1 MVKWKQNKKYVFRK
15 NALKL
20 IAGGCMAALFLTAC
34 GGVTEEQLAAR
45 VSAIEMMEQG
55 RYEDA
60 VDVFNSLVQEARSV
74 TDFEL
79 DVLKYRAE
87 AEYQLG
93 DCDAALHT
101 YKTLIEVDKKR
112 PEYCYLA
119 SLMLSKTG
127 SLQDA
132 RTFLESGK
140 ELDQD
145 HKVPG
150 YLEASMAYADGCAA
164 AGETELSQA
173 VYQQLI
179 REGFGTT
186 KIYNR
191 LVMNAIKA
199 EDYKLALDLAAK
211 GLALPDTE
219 AVQQLKFNEAVCY
232 EYLGEFSKALELFR
246 AYANS
251 YGSDERVAHEIAF
264 LETR

>member
-1 MVKWKQNKKYVFRK
+1 MIKWKQDKKSGFRK
-15 NALKL
+15 NASKFLAVSCL
-20 IAGGCMAALFLTAC
+20 TALFLTAC

-45 VSAIEMMEQG
+45 VSAIELMEQG

-60 VDVFNSLVQEARSV
+60 VDVFNHLVQEAQAV
-74 TDFEL
+74 TEFEL
-79 DVLKYRAE
+79 DILKYRAE

-93 DCDAALHT
+93 DYDAALHT
-101 YKTLIEVDKKR
+101 YKTLIEVDKKC

-119 SLMLSKTG
+119 SLMLSKAG
-127 SLQDA
+127 SLQEA
-132 RTFLESGK
+132 LAFLDSGK
-140 ELDQD
+140 ELDRD
-145 HKVPG
+145 HKVAG

-164 AGETELSQA
+164 AGETERSQA

-179 REGFGTT
+179 EEGFGTT
-186 KIYNR
+186 GLYNR
-191 LVMNAIKA
+191 LMMRAIEA
-199 EDYKLALDLAAK
+199 EDYKQALDLAAK
-211 GLALPDTE
+211 GLALADTE

-246 AYANS
+246 AYAAT